1 MFRPN
6 IRLKGKN
13 KIMPVKLKDLGCLI
27 NQAISLA
34 KNYRSL
40 TGRPLGITG
49 EVAEYEAVRLL
60 KLELAPVRQS
70 GYDAIRKS
78 DETKIQIKGRCVIT
92 KNPGQRLGKIQLD
105 KEWDYV
111 VLVLLDQDFEPTEI
125 YQADRKSLVDAL
137 TKPGSKARNERG
149 ALSITKFKSIGKLLW
164 SKA

>member
-1 MFRPN
+1 
-6 IRLKGKN
+6 
-13 KIMPVKLKDLGCLI
+13 MPVKLKDLGCLI

-34 KNYRSL
+34 KDYRSL

-60 KLELAPVRQS
+60 KLEFATVRQS

-78 DETKIQIKGRCVIT
+78 DRTKIQIKGRCVIT

-125 YQADRKSLVDAL
+125 YQADRKSLVDEL